1 MLVLQ
6 PAFSFFFGF
15 VLGAFLEGVINQSEI
30 CIHPHP
36 YALCSGNSSPLECDA
51 VHIWV
56 KAGAEKPSSEVAT
69 PSLLDRAGLGSSL
82 ALKQSWF
89 GTTNNGPKAQTEL
102 ARMAF

>member
-1 MLVLQ
+1 MLCAQGIPRLW
-6 PAFSFFFGF
+6 
-15 VLGAFLEGVINQSEI
+15 
-30 CIHPHP
+30 
-36 YALCSGNSSPLECDA
+36 ECDA

-102 ARMAF
+102 TRMAFLERHNATLKPIFSRGGLVFIQLLLGCFLSKPKAW